1 MKKEDII
8 SNAFS
13 KLGNNGSYNDNGG
26 ERYQKANTLL
36 NDFYNNIA
44 TDTTFLFN
52 AITVKLTSTGQ
63 NELNEYRYN
72 IPIDCLNII
81 NCQNSNKGLAN
92 YREEGEF
99 IYSTSQELYIHY
111 CRKLDFEELPN
122 KLFDLLV
129 YGLAR
134 ELSLAFNAYND
145 RYQLLEIKYQEEKK
159 NIIYQQGFSHNP
171 WE

>member
-1 MKKEDII
+1 MLD
-8 SNAFS
+8 
-13 KLGNNGSYNDNGG
+13 
-26 ERYQKANTLL
+26 
-36 NDFYNNIA
+36 DFYKNIA

-63 NELNEYRYN
+63 NQQGEYRYN

-81 NCQNSNKGLAN
+81 NCQNSSKGLEN

-99 IYSTSQELYIHY
+99 IYSTSGELFIHY
-111 CRKLDFEELPN
+111 CKKLDFEELPD
-122 KLFDLLV
+122 KLFNLLT

-145 RYQLLEIKYQEEKK
+145 RFQIMDAKYQEEER
-159 NIIYQQGFSHNP
+159 NIIYQQGFSHNV

>member
-1 MKKEDII
+1 MKKESII

-26 ERYQKANTLL
+26 ERYQKAVNLL
-36 NDFYNNIA
+36 DDFYKNIA

-63 NELNEYRYN
+63 NQQGEYRYN

-81 NCQNSNKGLAN
+81 NCQNSNKGLEN

-99 IYSTSQELYIHY
+99 IYSTSGELFIHY
-111 CRKLDFEELPN
+111 CKKLDFEELPD
-122 KLFDLLV
+122 KLFNLLT

-145 RYQLLEIKYQEEKK
+145 RFQIMDSKYQEEER
-159 NIIYQQGFSHNP
+159 NIIYQQGFSHNV